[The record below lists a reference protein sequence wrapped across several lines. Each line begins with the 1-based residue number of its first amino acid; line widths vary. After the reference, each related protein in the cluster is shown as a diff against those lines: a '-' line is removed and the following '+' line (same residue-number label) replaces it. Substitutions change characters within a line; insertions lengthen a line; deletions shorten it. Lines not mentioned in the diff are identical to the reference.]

1 MNYQERFT
9 QQSCYIMLLTVTHIT
24 HYYLILYVV
33 KI

>member
-9 QQSCYIMLLTVTHIT
+9 QQSSYITLLTVTYTT
-24 HYYLILYVV
+24 HYYLILYYI